1 MAELWDD
8 YTDVIITSIDESI
21 KGKYKF
27 SLRDILTNP
36 SEFSSQ
42 PNIQTDVANMS
53 NDVDNF
59 IDNMLS
65 SLNDEKK
72 ALDENLSKAD
82 DITKQLA
89 KAISMYAK
97 QNKIPFG
104 VPVSLNRDE
113 TKDEVI
119 TVDSA
124 DSDVLALAEKLV
136 ASSTMVMDFTY
147 KYGKSEIGSW
157 FFSGMKNYVLDVY
170 LPENNIIM
178 LNASRDEIKDILNTS
193 LMLLQGS

>member
-8 YTDVIITSIDESI
+8 YTDVIITSIDESV

-42 PNIQTDVANMS
+42 SNIQTDVANIS

-65 SLNDEKK
+65 SLSDEKK

-82 DITKQLA
+82 AITKQLA
-89 KAISMYAK
+89 KAISTNAK
-97 QNKIPFG
+97 QNKIPF
-104 VPVSLNRDE
+104 VIPVSVNRDE

-124 DSDVLALAEKLV
+124 DSAILALVEKLV

-147 KYGKSEIGSW
+147 KYGESEIGSW

-170 LPENNIIM
+170 LPESNIIM